1 MPQPDPVTPLRG
13 AEHRSEHTER
23 TVDHKVFV
31 RDLMLTCMIGVH
43 GHERRARQ
51 RVRVNL
57 TLDVAAS
64 ARSAADSLAGVV
76 DYETIVDGIRRLA
89 DAGHINLVETLAERI
104 ADLALADRRV
114 LATTVKVE
122 KIDVFADAASV
133 GVELTRRR

>member
-1 MPQPDPVTPLRG
+1 MPQSDPVTPLPTARR
-13 AEHRSEHTER
+13 ETDHR
-23 TVDHKVFV
+23 VFV

-57 TLDVAAS
+57 TLDVASS
-64 ARSAADSLAGVV
+64 AKAAADALVGVV
-76 DYETIVDGIRRLA
+76 DYETIVDGIRRIA
-89 DAGHINLVETLAERI
+89 EEGHINLVETLAERI

-114 LATTVKVE
+114 LAATVRVE
-122 KIDVFADAASV
+122 KIDVFADVASV

>member
-1 MPQPDPVTPLRG
+1 MSQPDPVTPLPAARRE
-13 AEHRSEHTER
+13 AEHKT
-23 TVDHKVFV
+23 DHKVFV

-57 TLDVAAS
+57 TLDVASS
-64 ARSAADSLAGVV
+64 ARAAADALAGVV

-114 LATTVKVE
+114 LAATVKVE